1 VEELENVDVQSGGM
15 EMVNGDEG
23 RESGSQLVCVCR
35 YKVIWSGSDIDGE
48 AYETMFVIDFGNDE
62 VRVSDDGVATESGIC
77 GEEHLVSDFE
87 SASRTSFGLENLDDR
102 ISLLTCFWS
111 SDGDHCPSLHLSPS
125 L

>member
-1 VEELENVDVQSGGM
+1 VEELENVDVQIGGM
-15 EMVNGDEG
+15 GTVNGDEG
-23 RESGSQLVCVCR
+23 RESGNRLVCVCR
-35 YKVIWSGSDIDGE
+35 YKVIWSGSDIDEE
-48 AYETMFVIDFGNDE
+48 AYESVFVIDFGN
-62 VRVSDDGVATESGIC
+62 VSEDGVATESGIS

-87 SASRTSFGLENLDDR
+87 SASRTSVGLENLDDR